1 MPFRPGSRAR
11 RASAVGA
18 AQGGYYL
25 ATGLAPFA
33 SRRAFE
39 AVTGPK
45 VDWWLVQT
53 VGALVAAVGGSLAA
67 ASRRGRVTPE
77 LRALGVSSAAGL
89 AGLEVLHVLRRRISP
104 VYLADAALE
113 LAFAAAWLRSAPR
126 R

>member
-1 MPFRPGSRAR
+1 MRFRPGSRAR
-11 RASAVGA
+11 GARSVGA
-18 AQGGYYL
+18 AQGAYYL

-53 VGALVAAVGGSLAA
+53 VGALVAAVGGSLTA

-77 LRALGVSSAAGL
+77 LRALGISSAAGL
-89 AGLEVLHVLRRRISP
+89 AALEVLHVLRRRISP
-104 VYLADAALE
+104 IYLADAALE
-113 LAFAAAWLRSAPR
+113 LAFAAAWLRSPR
-126 R
+126 SR